1 MDIMKEFESEYSK
14 VVLISISEDDATL
27 DELERL
33 VDTAGGCVVARM
45 TQNREKPD
53 VATYIGSGKAKEL
66 GEFIENNGDIKRRL
80 QDIGLIPGTVVT
92 CVQKS
97 PCGDPVAYLIK
108 GALIAIRCE
117 DSDKI
122 TVEGC
127 LG

>member
-1 MDIMKEFESEYSK
+1 MNRLSDLKEGEK
-14 VVLISISEDDATL
+14 ARVVTL
-27 DELERL
+27 
-33 VDTAGGCVVARM
+33 
-45 TQNREKPD
+45 
-53 VATYIGSGKAKEL
+53 
-66 GEFIENNGDIKRRL
+66 ENNGDIKRRL